1 MSDALPPRLDEIVR
15 DFADA
20 PRDLRL
26 EVLLGF
32 AKSFPTLP
40 EAYVDRT
47 DLERVEE
54 CQTPL
59 FLATELREG
68 RVRLVF
74 DAPAEAPTTRGFASI
89 LHAGLDGETPE
100 AILAVPD
107 DVGARLGLTDVVSP
121 LRMRGFSSLLAR
133 VKRQV
138 RELVAA

>member
-1 MSDALPPRLDEIVR
+1 MEDALPPRLEEIVR

-26 EVLLGF
+26 EVLLEF
-32 AKSFPTLP
+32 ARAFPPLP
-40 EAYVDRT
+40 AAYVGRT

-59 FLATELREG
+59 FLATELEDG
-68 RVRLVF
+68 RVRIIV
-74 DAPAEAPTTRGFASI
+74 DAPVEAPTTRGFASI
-89 LHAGLDGETPE
+89 LHAGLDGETPA

-121 LRMRGFSSLLAR
+121 LRMRGFSALLAR

-138 RELVAA
+138 RALSA